1 MTGLLRALARTK
13 SIRDIEASLGEA
25 EHGGTALKR
34 TLGSFDL
41 VMLGIGAVIGAG
53 IFSSIGT
60 AAVGEVAADGTVTRY
75 GAGPALV
82 LSFVLLGAVCAL
94 AGLCYAELTALI
106 PISGSAYTYAYATL
120 GELVAWIIGWDLI
133 LEYAVGNVAVAI
145 AWSGYFTSF
154 LRAVFGWEFPFW
166 LCHSYRDVQFSYPE
180 RLSELPVLFGHQV
193 SVNLPGMAIVAV
205 ITWVLVIGI
214 RESAS
219 VNNAMVVLKLAVLA
233 LFVGVGVFY
242 LDPKNWTPFAPNGW
256 KGIHQ
261 GAAIVFFAY
270 IGFDAVSTAAEETK
284 DPQRNMPRGIMGSLV
299 VCTVIYVIV
308 GVVAT
313 GLVPYTQ
320 LKGSDPL
327 ARAFEV
333 AGIGWGQAIIS
344 LGAIISMSAVLLVF
358 QLGQPRIF
366 FSMSRD
372 GLLPAWF
379 RSVHARY
386 RTPHVTTILTGL
398 FVALG
403 ATILDDD
410 ETYDL
415 TNIGTLFAFLVV
427 SVGVLALRIKD
438 PDRPRPFRVPMVWL
452 VAPTAALSC
461 LYVMLGLP
469 RAAWIRFG
477 IWMLAGVG
485 LYLVYGLRHSRLRG
499 GPPSPPAEVTPAS
512 LGPPQ
517 GGTLT

>member
-1 MTGLLRALARTK
+1 MAKTSLLRTK
-13 SIRDIEASLGEA
+13 SVADIQATLQEA
-25 EHGGTALKR
+25 EGVHGLKR
-34 TLGSFDL
+34 TLSAFDL

-53 IFSSIGT
+53 IFTSIGT

-82 LSFVLLGAVCAL
+82 LSFALLGAVCAL

-154 LRAVFGWEFPFW
+154 LRVFGIGFPFW
-166 LCHSYRDVQFSYPE
+166 LSHSYRDVLLSHHE
-180 RLSELPVLFGHQV
+180 RLSELPVIFGH
-193 SVNLPGMAIVAV
+193 SVAINVPGIVIVAL
-205 ITWVLVIGI
+205 ITWVLVIGV
-214 RESAS
+214 RESAT

-233 LFVGVGVFY
+233 LFVGVGAFY
-242 LDPKNWTPFAPNGW
+242 VDPRNWTPFAPNGW
-256 KGIHQ
+256 AGIHH

-270 IGFDAVSTAAEETK
+270 IGFDAISTAAEETK
-284 DPQRNMPRGIMGSLV
+284 EPQRNMPIGILGSLG
-299 VCTVIYVIV
+299 VCTVIYVVV
-308 GVVAT
+308 GAVAT
-313 GLVPYTQ
+313 GLVPYPQ

-344 LGAIISMSAVLLVF
+344 LGAIVSMSAVLLVF

-372 GLLPAWF
+372 GLLPPWF
-379 RSVHARY
+379 RRVHQKY
-386 RTPHVTTILTGL
+386 RTPHVTTILTGIV
-398 FVALG
+398 VAVG
-403 ATILDDD
+403 ATFLDDD
-410 ETYDL
+410 ETFDL
-415 TNIGTLFAFLVV
+415 TNIGTLFAFLIVCL
-427 SVGVLALRIKD
+427 GVLALRVKD
-438 PDRPRPFRVPMVWL
+438 PHRPRPFRVPLVWL
-452 VAPTAALSC
+452 VAPLGAVSC
-461 LYVMLGLP
+461 LYVMMGLP

-477 IWMLAGVG
+477 VWMLFGIAIYF
-485 LYLVYGLRHSRLRG
+485 LYGFRKSRLARS
-499 GPPSPPAEVTPAS
+499 PSERRSGAS
-512 LGPPQ
+512 S
-517 GGTLT
+517 

>member
-1 MTGLLRALARTK
+1 MSTLFRTK
-13 SIRDIEASLGEA
+13 DVSDIVA
-25 EHGGTALKR
+25 EVERGGSGLKR
-34 TLGSFDL
+34 TLGAFDL

-53 IFSSIGT
+53 IFSAIGT
-60 AAVGEVAADGTVTRY
+60 AAVGEVAADGTVVRY

-82 LSFVLLGAVCAL
+82 VSFVLLGIVCAL

-145 AWSGYFTSF
+145 AWSGYFSSF
-154 LRAVFGWEFPFW
+154 LRFFGIEFPFW
-166 LCHSYRDVQFSYPE
+166 LCHSYRDVLLSYPD
-180 RLSELPVLFGHQV
+180 RVAELPLLLGHHV
-193 SVNLPGMAIVAV
+193 AINVPGIVIVAL
-205 ITWVLVIGI
+205 ITWVLVIGV
-214 RESAS
+214 RESAW

-233 LFVGVGVFY
+233 LFVGVGALY
-242 LDPKNWTPFAPNGW
+242 LDPRNWTPFAPNGW
-256 KGIHQ
+256 RGIHQ

-284 DPQRNMPRGIMGSLV
+284 DPQRNMPRGILWSLAI
-299 VCTVIYVIV
+299 CTLIYVIV
-308 GVVAT
+308 GLVAT

-327 ARAFEV
+327 ARAFDA

-344 LGAIISMSAVLLVF
+344 FGAIVSMTAVLLVF

-372 GLLPAWF
+372 GLLPKAF
-379 RSVHARY
+379 RAVHPVY
-386 RTPHVTTILTGL
+386 RTPHVTTIVTGII
-398 FVALG
+398 VALG
-403 ATILDDD
+403 STFLDDD

-427 SVGVLALRIKD
+427 CLGVLALRLRD
-438 PDRPRPFRVPMVWL
+438 PDRPRPFRVPFVWL
-452 VAPTAALSC
+452 VAPLGALAC
-461 LYVMLGLP
+461 LFVMLGLP
-469 RAAWIRFG
+469 RTAWIRFG
-477 IWMLAGVG
+477 VWMAVG
-485 LYLVYGLRHSRLRG
+485 AAIYFAYGLKHSRLRPG
-499 GPPSPPAEVTPAS
+499 ADAPSAAGPPPA
-512 LGPPQ
+512 
-517 GGTLT
+517 

>member
-1 MTGLLRALARTK
+1 
-13 SIRDIEASLGEA
+13 
-25 EHGGTALKR
+25 
-34 TLGSFDL
+34 
-41 VMLGIGAVIGAG
+41 MLGIGAVIGAG

-60 AAVGEVAADGTVTRY
+60 AAVGEVAPDGTVTRY
-75 GAGPALV
+75 GAGPALI
-82 LSFVLLGAVCAL
+82 LSFVLLGGVCAL

-145 AWSGYFTSF
+145 AWSGYFSSF
-154 LRAVFGWEFPFW
+154 LRAVFGIDMPFW
-166 LCHSYRDVQFSYPE
+166 LCHSYRDVVFSHPE
-180 RLSELPVLFGHQV
+180 RLGELPLLFGHHV
-193 SVNLPGMAIVAV
+193 AINIPGIAIVAV

-214 RESAS
+214 QESAR

-233 LFVGVGVFY
+233 LFVGVGAFY
-242 LDPKNWTPFAPNGW
+242 IDPANWHPFAPNGW

-270 IGFDAVSTAAEETK
+270 IGFDAISTAAEETK
-284 DPQRNMPRGIMGSLV
+284 DPQRMMPRGILGSLAI
-299 VCTVIYVIV
+299 CTVIYVIV
-308 GVVAT
+308 GAVAT

-372 GLLPAWF
+372 GLLPPWFAQACTRSTARRTSPPSSPAWWWPSARPSSTTTRRTTSRTSGPCS
-379 RSVHARY
+379 RSWSSASACSPCAS
-386 RTPHVTTILTGL
+386 RTRTGRGPS
-398 FVALG
+398 ACRWCGWWRPLG
-403 ATILDDD
+403 AAGVPLRDDGPAARGLDPLRHLDGD
-410 ETYDL
+410 RHRLLLRLRLSPQPAGRAPEPGRRRLGQGLQQRAD
-415 TNIGTLFAFLVV
+415 A
-427 SVGVLALRIKD
+427 VLLGRALRIEVGLGRRARGGEV
-438 PDRPRPFRVPMVWL
+438 RPARR
-452 VAPTAALSC
+452 
-461 LYVMLGLP
+461 
-469 RAAWIRFG
+469 RAAR
-477 IWMLAGVG
+477 
-485 LYLVYGLRHSRLRG
+485 
-499 GPPSPPAEVTPAS
+499 P
-512 LGPPQ
+512 
-517 GGTLT
+517 

>member
-1 MTGLLRALARTK
+1 MSALFRTK
-13 SIRDIEASLGEA
+13 SIADLEVTLSESEAGGGLRRSL
-25 EHGGTALKR
+25 T
-34 TLGSFDL
+34 TFDL

-60 AAVGEVAADGTVTRY
+60 AAVGEVAADGTVTRF
-75 GAGPALV
+75 GAGPALIV
-82 LSFVLLGAVCAL
+82 SFVLLGAVCAL
-94 AGLCYAELTALI
+94 AGLCYAELTSMI

-145 AWSGYFTSF
+145 AWSGYFSS
-154 LRAVFGWEFPFW
+154 LARAFGFEIPFW
-166 LCHSYRDVQFSYPE
+166 LCHSYRDVAFSYPE
-180 RLSELPVLFGHQV
+180 RLGELPVVLG
-193 SVNLPGMAIVAV
+193 LPLAINIPAIVIVAL

-214 RESAS
+214 KESAQ
-219 VNNAMVVLKLAVLA
+219 VNNFMVVLKLAVLA
-233 LFVGVGVFY
+233 LFVGVGALY
-242 LDPKNWTPFAPNGW
+242 IDPANWVPFAPNGW
-256 KGIHQ
+256 RGIHQ

-284 DPQRNMPRGIMGSLV
+284 DPQRSMPRGILISLA
-299 VCTVIYVIV
+299 VCTVIYVVV
-308 GVVAT
+308 GLVAT
-313 GLVPYTQ
+313 GLVPYQ
-320 LKGSDPL
+320 MLKGSDPL

-333 AGIGWGQAIIS
+333 AGLAWGQAIIAA
-344 LGAIISMSAVLLVF
+344 GAIVSMTAVLLVF

-379 RSVHARY
+379 RKVHPKY

-403 ATILDDD
+403 ATLLDDD

-427 SVGVLALRIKD
+427 CLGVLALRIKD
-438 PDRPRPFRVPMVWL
+438 PHRPRPFRVPAVWV
-452 VAPTAALSC
+452 VAPLGAAAC
-461 LYVMLGLP
+461 LYVMTGLP
-469 RAAWIRFG
+469 IVAWERFG
-477 IWMLAGVG
+477 IWMIIGLAG
-485 LYLVYGLRHSRLRG
+485 YFAYGYKHSRLLEK
-499 GPPSPPAEVTPAS
+499 PPAER
-512 LGPPQ
+512 
-517 GGTLT
+517 TLRIPK

>member
-1 MTGLLRALARTK
+1 MSALFRTK
-13 SIRDIEASLGEA
+13 SVADIQASITEFEKEGV
-25 EHGGTALKR
+25 HGLTR
-34 TLGSFDL
+34 TLSAFDL

-53 IFSSIGT
+53 IFTSIGT
-60 AAVGEVAADGTVTRY
+60 AAVGEVAADGTVVRY

-82 LSFVLLGAVCAL
+82 VSFVLLGGVCAL

-106 PISGSAYTYAYATL
+106 PIAGSAYTYAYATL

-145 AWSGYFTSF
+145 AWSGYLASF
-154 LRAVFGWEFPFW
+154 LRVFGLELPFW
-166 LCHSYRDVQFSYPE
+166 LTHGYRDVAISYPD
-180 RLSELPVLFGHQV
+180 RLGDLPLLFGHRV
-193 SVNLPGMAIVAV
+193 GINVPAIVIVALV
-205 ITWVLVIGI
+205 TWVLVIGV
-214 RESAS
+214 RESAK

-242 LDPKNWTPFAPNGW
+242 VNPDNWTPFAPNGW

-270 IGFDAVSTAAEETK
+270 IGFDAISTAAEETK
-284 DPQRNMPRGIMGSLV
+284 DPQRNMPIGIMTSLGI
-299 VCTVIYVIV
+299 CTVIYAIV
-308 GVVAT
+308 GLVAT
-313 GLVPYTQ
+313 GLVPYQQ

-327 ARAFEV
+327 AKAFEV
-333 AGIGWGQAIIS
+333 AGITWGQAIIS
-344 LGAIISMSAVLLVF
+344 LGAVISMTAVLLVF

-379 RSVHARY
+379 RSVHPKY
-386 RTPHVTTILTGL
+386 RTPHVTTILTGVL
-398 FVALG
+398 VALG
-403 ATILDDD
+403 AAFMDDD

-427 SVGVLALRIKD
+427 CLGVLALRIKD
-438 PDRPRPFRVPMVWL
+438 PDRPRPFRVPMIWL
-452 VAPTAALSC
+452 VAPLGAAAC

-469 RAAWIRFG
+469 SVAWKRFG
-477 IWMLAGVG
+477 YWMAAGIA
-485 LYLVYGLRHSRLRG
+485 LYFVYGFWKSGLRRR
-499 GPPSPPAEVTPAS
+499 PA
-512 LGPPQ
+512 G
-517 GGTLT
+517 